1 MNESLSLPAPRPQ
14 EGDGGRNPTRLTLMT
29 TAITVTHRV
38 PTKCQTL
45 KWMFHFFLIFTAP
58 LGGTFYYFM
67 VQSIEEE
74 AAAQHPQK

>member
-1 MNESLSLPAPRPQ
+1 MPDPKV
-14 EGDGGRNPTRLTLMT
+14 D
-29 TAITVTHRV
+29 V
-38 PTKCQTL
+38 P
-45 KWMFHFFLIFTAP
+45 FFLIFTAP